1 MAQVYREAMR
11 LFERHDATSGVS
23 EWPNLRADLIQLGVP
38 LTLKQKLRI
47 SKRIARVYT
56 IFQF

>member
-1 MAQVYREAMR
+1 MQVYREAIH
-11 LFERHDATSGVS
+11 LFERHDATSAAS
-23 EWPNLRADLIQLGVP
+23 EWPNLRTDLTQLAAP
-38 LTLKQKLRI
+38 LKLKQKLRI